1 MKSQQSGPKPDTRN
15 MHFFETIQHRVF
27 LISAVVLF
35 ITVCLLFI
43 SSMSLLNG
51 LNDSYTFSIL
61 FQRFGVIFAII
72 TLNSFSESLPISS
85 LFIWFCGF
93 CSFICTIFSVFSF
106 YLTYGLRP
114 LFLRLQGHTSCCF
127 CPLPLVG
134 VIGPVVCVGFGL
146 GRTCVCILVGGGEFS
161 FFSRLM
167 GKAIQGD
174 VFWGVCGKS
183 L

>member
-1 MKSQQSGPKPDTRN
+1 MISDNDRVC
-15 MHFFETIQHRVF
+15 VF
-27 LISAVVLF
+27 LNIACTFCPIWALF
-35 ITVCLLFI
+35 
-43 SSMSLLNG
+43 
-51 LNDSYTFSIL
+51 
-61 FQRFGVIFAII
+61 
-72 TLNSFSESLPISS
+72 
-85 LFIWFCGF
+85 
-93 CSFICTIFSVFSF
+93 
-106 YLTYGLRP
+106 
-114 LFLRLQGHTSCCF
+114 SCCF